1 MSDAAPF
8 DLAVLLAGLGLVVAI
23 AANAVGSRLRI
34 PAPALFLVV
43 AAAASDLVPALARIP
58 LPVEERIVTIALILI
73 LFDGG
78 MHIGWRRFKAAAGA
92 TTWVGVA
99 GTAVTAAAIALLARF
114 ALGID
119 WQAALLL
126 GAALSPTD
134 PAVVF
139 SVLGNRDIRG
149 RSGTILEGESGV
161 NDPVGIALLAALL
174 AAGSGHGG
182 NAVVGGV
189 VEFLLEMV
197 IGGVV
202 GVVGGLLLG
211 VLMRRVRLPNESL
224 YPLRSLAF
232 AVLLYGAA
240 ALLHGSGFLAVFVA
254 GILVGDTRGPYQAEV
269 RRFTGGLSSL
279 AEIVAFTVLGFSV
292 SWSAVLRPDVL
303 LPGLLLAAVLI
314 LVIRPVLVGALLAP
328 IRLQLGERAFVLLAG
343 LKGAVPILLGVM
355 IRESGLP
362 GADRIAS
369 IIFVVV
375 LVSVVVQGG
384 LTPQLAA
391 WFKVPMREVE
401 QQPYVAGLRFNEEPR
416 GVQHFSVE
424 HGSAAEGAALGELS
438 LGENGWVS
446 LVRRD
451 GRAVQLSGR
460 TRLEAGDEVL
470 AFADPELDVADLFE
484 APR

>member
-1 MSDAAPF
+1 MSATTSF
-8 DLAVLLAGLGLVVAI
+8 DLVVLLAGLGLVAAI

-58 LPVEERIVTIALILI
+58 LLAEERIVTVALILI

-78 MHIGWRRFKAAAGA
+78 MHIGWRRFRAAAGA

-114 ALGID
+114 ALGLD

-174 AAGSGHGG
+174 AAGHGG
-182 NAVVGGV
+182 NPVVGGV
-189 VEFLLEMV
+189 VEFLLEML

-202 GVVGGLLLG
+202 GAVGGLLLG

-303 LPGLLLAAVLI
+303 LAGLLLAGVLI
-314 LVIRPVLVGALLAP
+314 LGIRPVLVGALLAP